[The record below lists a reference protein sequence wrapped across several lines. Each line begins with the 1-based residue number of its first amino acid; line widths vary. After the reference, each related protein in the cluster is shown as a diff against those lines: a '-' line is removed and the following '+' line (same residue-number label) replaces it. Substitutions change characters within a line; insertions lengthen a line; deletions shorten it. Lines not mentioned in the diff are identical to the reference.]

1 MIYGERKM
9 SEKGIEM
16 KKINEIIND
25 LEFLKEQ
32 INKLEMKI
40 KRINYDVNIENVFNK
55 LRNIVNDPMINSVIL
70 ARNNEVKYI
79 AIDVQSNG
87 YKTLLVLKDKAYI
100 VDDFDVLKDKVKL
113 RYFYEYNIPEDILKD
128 LEMISES
135 DIDYVESKFFK
146 LYHIL
151 KKHYQINLVK
161 A

>member
-1 MIYGERKM
+1 M
-9 SEKGIEM
+9 SEKGIET
-16 KKINEIIND
+16 KKINDIIND

-40 KRINYDVNIENVFNK
+40 KRINSDVNIENVFNK

-70 ARNNEVKYI
+70 VRNNEVKYI
-79 AIDVQSNG
+79 ATDVQSNG
-87 YKTLLVLKDKAYI
+87 YKTFLILKGRAYI
-100 VDDFDVLKDKVKL
+100 VDDFDVLKDKIVL
-113 RYFYEYNIPEDILKD
+113 RYFYEYNVPDDILKD

-135 DIDYVESKFFK
+135 DIDYVEPKFFK

>member
-1 MIYGERKM
+1 MA
-9 SEKGIEM
+9 EKEIET

-113 RYFYEYNIPEDILKD
+113 RYFYEYNIPDDILKD
-128 LEMISES
+128 LEQMSES